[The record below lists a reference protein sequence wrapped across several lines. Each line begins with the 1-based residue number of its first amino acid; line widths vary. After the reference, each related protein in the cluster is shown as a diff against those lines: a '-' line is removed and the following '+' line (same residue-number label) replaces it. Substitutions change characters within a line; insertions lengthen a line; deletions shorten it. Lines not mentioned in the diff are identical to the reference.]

1 MVFIS
6 YAQKDRVDTDGKIRP
21 GNPVDKVLEALSGAG
36 IPYWIDRERL
46 EGGDTFARRI
56 VSNIK
61 ACDVFL
67 FLSSETANASP
78 WTLREISSAISFG
91 KKILPVRLDRSP
103 YDDAVALYLAPL
115 QYIDWQEAGE
125 ETALKRIVAR
135 LQHPGADENRPAGTG
150 RLPKLTSLTLYAALV
165 FLTGAYAL
173 LTYLFLWA
181 KALQTSEIAGGMIGY
196 VAEFALLMS
205 IYYVIRLLRLRKSR
219 FILPVLVVGIVLCA
233 AFATARVD
241 LFVCVLLLMLG
252 WIGIWLVCLYHTPE
266 RPSLLR
272 QMSRE
277 EVLMKA
283 NDPENLLLVY
293 LAVKCLLVV
302 IGRFAGHFLD
312 LAQVFSMFRY

>member
-135 LQHPGADENRPAGTG
+135 LQHPGADENRPAGTD

-277 EVLMKA
+277 EVLMKG

>member
-125 ETALKRIVAR
+125 ETALKRIVSR
-135 LQHPGADENRPAGTG
+135 LQHPGADEDTATG
-150 RLPKLTSLTLYAALV
+150 SCRLPRLTSLTLYAALV
-165 FLTGAYAL
+165 FLTGVYAL

-266 RPSLLR
+266 RPSLLQ

-312 LAQVFSMFRY
+312 LAQIFSMFRY

>member
-135 LQHPGADENRPAGTG
+135 LQHPGAGEDTVTGTG

-165 FLTGAYAL
+165 FLTGIYAL

-181 KALQTSEIAGGMIGY
+181 KTLQTSEIAGGMIGY

-241 LFVCVLLLMLG
+241 LFLCVLLLILG
-252 WIGIWLVCLYHTPE
+252 WFGIWLVCLYHTPTC
-266 RPSLLR
+266 PSLLQ

-277 EVLMKA
+277 EVLMKG

-312 LAQVFSMFRY
+312 LGQVFSLFTY

>member
-6 YAQKDRVDTDGKIRP
+6 YAQRDRVDTDGKIRP

-46 EGGDTFARRI
+46 EGGDIYAQRI
-56 VSNIK
+56 AKNIK

-103 YDDAVALYLAPL
+103 YEDAVALYLAPL
-115 QYIDWQEAGE
+115 QYIDWQEGE
-125 ETALKRIVAR
+125 ETALKRIVVR
-135 LQHPGADENRPAGTG
+135 LQQPGADEDTATASG
-150 RLPKLTSLTLYAALV
+150 RLPRLTSLTLYAALV
-165 FLTGAYAL
+165 FLTCAYAL

-277 EVLMKA
+277 EVLMKG